1 MKQKQYSPSILSDLG
16 AVAGLYRN
24 VIWMFGQQ
32 LKHGSDWQ
40 QHLYD
45 ESMRIRTPEESRQ
58 RELAGT
64 RHN

>member
-1 MKQKQYSPSILSDLG
+1 MKQKQSSPSILHDLG

-24 VIWMFGQQ
+24 VVWMLGQQ

-40 QHLYD
+40 QHMYD
-45 ESMRIRTPEESRQ
+45 ESVRIPTREESRQ

-64 RHN
+64 RRN

>member
-1 MKQKQYSPSILSDLG
+1 MKHKQSSPSILHDLG

-24 VIWMFGQQ
+24 VVWMLGQQ

-40 QHLYD
+40 QHMYD
-45 ESMRIRTPEESRQ
+45 EAMRIPAREESRQ

-64 RHN
+64 RRN